1 MHTPIFSLEVF
12 PPKRDAPIGTIY
24 DTLDGLEGLKPDFI
38 SVTYGHGT
46 HADRTATARIANTVR
61 KDYRIPTVA
70 HLTALYAD
78 RAKIDEAL
86 DMFEEAKVG
95 GVLALRG
102 DHLLGCDGE
111 ETGVFPHAADL
122 IAYIRERKPGMRVFA
137 ACYPEG
143 HTESSSLEED
153 IRHLKEK
160 TDAGATHLISQLF
173 YDNADFYRFLDK
185 ARAAGVDAPI
195 EAGIMP
201 VTSAGSV
208 RAMASRNGTR
218 IPKAVSTMLDKWG
231 DDLPSLRSAGIA
243 FAAQQI
249 ANLMAN
255 GVDGIHL
262 YTMNR
267 PATARRIWRNVEP
280 LFTEG

>member
-1 MHTPIFSLEVF
+1 MHTPMFSLEVF

-24 DTLDGLEGLKPDFI
+24 DTLDGLEGLRPDFI

-86 DMFEEAKVG
+86 DLFEEAQVG

-102 DHLLGCDGE
+102 DHLPGCE
-111 ETGVFPHAADL
+111 PTGVFPHAADL
-122 IAYIRERKPGMRVFA
+122 IAYIRERKPDMKVFA

-143 HTESSSLEED
+143 HIESESLDED

-160 TDAGATHLISQLF
+160 VDAGATHLISQLF
-173 YDNADFYRFLDK
+173 YDNADFYRFLSK
-185 ARAAGVDAPI
+185 ARAAGIDVPI

-201 VTSAGSV
+201 VTSAKSV
-208 RAMASRNGTR
+208 RSMAERNATR
-218 IPKAVSTMLDKWG
+218 VPKAVSTMLQRWEG
-231 DDLPSLRSAGIA
+231 DLPSLRAAGIA

-255 GVDGIHL
+255 DVDGIHL

-280 LFTEG
+280 LFAR